1 MSDQK
6 TGAKSNKPVPGSREA
21 AQEECDRA
29 NVPIINASDFEA
41 AHKAGAFTLENIQ
54 RMLKGEPLVL
64 HRDAKRPRRKP

>member
-6 TGAKSNKPVPGSREA
+6 TGAKSKKPAPGSREA

-41 AHKAGAFTLENIQ
+41 AHKAGAFTPENIK